1 MLWSLSGN
9 CGWWIRLH
17 MRRQPPMPK
26 VRRHRRGGFL
36 MPDNLTR
43 NELLEAIIEEYPWF
57 PEYPVDWDRYSTYL
71 FLLGRAHPNMVC
83 YIDEE
88 TS

>member
-1 MLWSLSGN
+1 
-9 CGWWIRLH
+9 
-17 MRRQPPMPK
+17 
-26 VRRHRRGGFL
+26 

-57 PEYPVDWDRYSTYL
+57 PEYPVDCHMRYSTYL